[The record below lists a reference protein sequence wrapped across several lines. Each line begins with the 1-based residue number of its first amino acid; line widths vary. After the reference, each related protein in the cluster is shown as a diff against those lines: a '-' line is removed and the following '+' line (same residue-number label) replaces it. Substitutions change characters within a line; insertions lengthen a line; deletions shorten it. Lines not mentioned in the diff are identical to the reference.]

1 MSNATG
7 PASHRPRRWLPYLGG
22 VALVGLIVAGMWPKP
37 IPVETARVTS
47 GALRAT
53 VNEEGKT
60 RIKQRY
66 QVSAPVTGQ
75 LRRIPFKAGAP
86 VKAGETVLAVI
97 DPVAPTL
104 LDARS
109 RSTSEAKRDSAAA
122 NLEKA
127 RAAHAFAASEL
138 RRNQKL
144 YADGTVSVQELETGQ
159 MREKTA
165 AKEETAA
172 ESALRQA
179 EAELAEFSSFSGAA
193 TNGTCP
199 ATEVKAPASGQVL
212 RVFEENARVVTAG
225 MPLLEVGDP
234 ADLEVVVEVL
244 SRDGAAISPG
254 AKVEFDHWGGA
265 EPLLGQVRLVEPAA
279 FTKVSALGVEEQRV
293 NVIADL
299 TTPPEQ
305 RRTVGD
311 SFRVEAKIIVWEAK
325 DTLKVPA
332 GALFRQGDT
341 WAAFVVRNG
350 RAELRAVKA
359 GRSSGTET
367 QVLEGLQAG
376 EEVIM
381 YPGSRVKDGQRVTP
395 IKV

>member
-1 MSNATG
+1 M
-7 PASHRPRRWLPYLGG
+7 
-22 VALVGLIVAGMWPKP
+22 
-37 IPVETARVTS
+37 
-47 GALRAT
+47 
-53 VNEEGKT
+53 
-60 RIKQRY
+60 
-66 QVSAPVTGQ
+66 
-75 LRRIPFKAGAP
+75 
-86 VKAGETVLAVI
+86 
-97 DPVAPTL
+97 
-104 LDARS
+104 
-109 RSTSEAKRDSAAA
+109 
-122 NLEKA
+122 
-127 RAAHAFAASEL
+127 
-138 RRNQKL
+138 
-144 YADGTVSVQELETGQ
+144 
-159 MREKTA
+159 
-165 AKEETAA
+165 
-172 ESALRQA
+172 
-179 EAELAEFSSFSGAA
+179 
-193 TNGTCP
+193 
-199 ATEVKAPASGQVL
+199 
-212 RVFEENARVVTAG
+212 
-225 MPLLEVGDP
+225 
-234 ADLEVVVEVL
+234 
-244 SRDGAAISPG
+244 
-254 AKVEFDHWGGA
+254 
-265 EPLLGQVRLVEPAA
+265 RLVEPAA